1 MLVVVGVVEAEE
13 EPRSLRM
20 VVVVETDG
28 ADVASDTSDVDN

>member
-1 MLVVVGVVEAEE
+1 MVGVVEAEE

-28 ADVASDTSDVDN
+28 ADVASDTSDTSDVDN